1 MAPSLNLRVVVS
13 CVSFETAMVVK
24 PIQYYRADK
33 AYLLHYAKQA
43 PYDAFLKEVERQV
56 GPLVKECECVKVN
69 INNFK
74 EVMRAVINIIR
85 KENGMGNHVYVNVGA
100 GPNVFSAAAL
110 IACGMEKAVPFNV
123 GVKEYSIKD
132 TSIYY
137 LDGKPVGLAK
147 DVYDPY
153 PLPEFEIKAPKG
165 ELVKGL
171 KLWKNLSEQKG
182 LMNTSNIIRKLGR
195 EGLMDG
201 VTNERDRVTQAA
213 VMKYRRN
220 YLEPWL
226 KNGWLEKEGRKLSLS
241 EKGKSILDIFE

>member
-1 MAPSLNLRVVVS
+1 MSPSMNLRVVVA
-13 CVSFETAMVVK
+13 CVSFETTMVVK

-33 AYLLHYAKQA
+33 VYLLHYAKQA

-74 EVMRAVINIIR
+74 EVMKAVINIIR
-85 KENGMGNHVYVNVGA
+85 KEKGLGNHVYVNISA

-110 IACGMEKAVPFNV
+110 IACGMEGAVPFNV
-123 GVKEYSIKD
+123 GVKEYSVKD

-137 LDGKPVGLAK
+137 VDGKPVGLAK
-147 DVYDPY
+147 DVHDPY
-153 PLPEFEIKAPKG
+153 PLPEFEIQAPKS

-171 KLWKNLSEQKG
+171 GAWQRLSEQKG
-182 LMNTSNIIRKLGR
+182 LMSTPNIIRKLER
-195 EGLMDG
+195 EGLMSD
-201 VTNERDRVTQAA
+201 VTNERKKVTQAA

-226 KNGWLEKEGRKLSLS
+226 KNGWLMKEGRMLDLT
-241 EKGKSILDIFE
+241 EKGKGILEIFE

>member
-1 MAPSLNLRVVVS
+1 MPSSMNLRVVVA
-13 CVSFETAMVVK
+13 CVTFETVMVVK
-24 PIQYYRADK
+24 PIQHYRADRV
-33 AYLLHYAKQA
+33 YLLHMARKA
-43 PYDAFLKEVERQV
+43 PYSDFLKEVEAQLKPIV
-56 GPLVKECECVKVN
+56 PDCVCVDLN
-69 INNFK
+69 INNF
-74 EVMRAVINIIR
+74 RAVMKAVIGIIR
-85 KENGMGNHVYVNVGA
+85 KERQLGNHVYVNVGA
-100 GPNVFSAAAL
+100 GPNVFAAAAL
-110 IACGMEKAVPFNV
+110 IACMMEGAVPFNV
-123 GVKEYSIKD
+123 GTKEYTVKD
-132 TSIYY
+132 PKAFYI
-137 LDGKPVGLAK
+137 DGKPVGMARE
-147 DVYDPY
+147 VYEPL

-201 VTNERDRVTQAA
+201 MTDERDRVTQAA

-220 YLEPWL
+220 FLDPWL